1 MFEIL
6 YQKDSS
12 TNYNYVTNLN
22 NQAEFVGKYKIPI
35 SAFDEKQ

>member
-1 MFEIL
+1 MI
-6 YQKDSS
+6 
-12 TNYNYVTNLN
+12 NLLQYLS